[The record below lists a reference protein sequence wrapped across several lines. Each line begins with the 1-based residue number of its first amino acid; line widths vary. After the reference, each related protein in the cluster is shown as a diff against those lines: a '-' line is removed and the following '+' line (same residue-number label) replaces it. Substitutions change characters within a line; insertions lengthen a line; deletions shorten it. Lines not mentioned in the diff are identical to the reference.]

1 MYIYICINV
10 LHVLSLDNLSLN
22 TDVNSEDDKGQT
34 PLHMTIKRHSMS
46 NSREECGKTFSI
58 LMYLLESGAD
68 MEHRERLKQHTP
80 LLYAIARKD
89 IEVALK
95 LMQRGRHVD
104 VYS

>member
-1 MYIYICINV
+1 M
-10 LHVLSLDNLSLN
+10 DNLLLN
-22 TDVNSEDDKGQT
+22 TDVNSEDDEGQT
-34 PLHMTIKRHSMS
+34 PLHMTIKQHSLS
-46 NSREECGKTFSI
+46 KSRGEFKEKTYSI